1 MARAPA
7 SAPAPPPWPDSRRAP
22 RGGGPSQP
30 PPRPGTPPQTP
41 GIPPSAPHD
50 PSVLAGTPLPPVSIP
65 DITEPPPTPGLPE
78 SAAAPPG
85 DPEIPAAPGGVVGG
99 GSRRVLFADA
109 LGLPLTRLRQY
120 RPWDPRGRGGG
131 GGGTPERGEG
141 GAVGEPPPP
150 GIWMRPGKGRPQ
162 EAEDAQP
169 PPPEHSTEPDPPPT
183 PPTDVEQLPAQGT
196 EDEAVARELE
206 QLYLSHLRR
215 LRGGDPNDGDPLPKT
230 GDPPFPERAPNT
242 SLANE
247 MALRYEGGG
256 GRCSPPAL
264 RGRGGPLEGALVVPA
279 RPPPRGRGR
288 SFGGALRGCGVV
300 LALAVLVPVAWGGDG
315 GGPTAA
321 VALGIYLALAWL
333 T

>member
-41 GIPPSAPHD
+41 GTPPSAPHD
-50 PSVLAGTPLPPVSIP
+50 PSAAGTPLPPVCTPEIA
-65 DITEPPPTPGLPE
+65 EPPPGVSE
-78 SAAAPPG
+78 AAAAPPG
-85 DPEIPAAPGGVVGG
+85 DPESPAPPGGVAG

-120 RPWDPRGRGGG
+120 RPWDPRGRGGPPGGGG
-131 GGGTPERGEG
+131 GGGTPGRGEG
-141 GAVGEPPPP
+141 GTVGEPPPP

-162 EAEDAQP
+162 EAEDVQP
-169 PPPEHSTEPDPPPT
+169 PPPEHSTEPDPAPAPP
-183 PPTDVEQLPAQGT
+183 PDAEQPPAQGT

-215 LRGGDPNDGDPLPKT
+215 LRGDPNDSDPIPKN
-230 GDPPFPERAPNT
+230 GGPPFPDRAPNT

-256 GRCSPPAL
+256 GGRCSPPVL
-264 RGRGGPLEGALVVPA
+264 LGTGGPLEGALVVPA
-279 RPPPRGRGR
+279 RPPRGRG
-288 SFGGALRGCGVV
+288 SSLGGALRGCGVV